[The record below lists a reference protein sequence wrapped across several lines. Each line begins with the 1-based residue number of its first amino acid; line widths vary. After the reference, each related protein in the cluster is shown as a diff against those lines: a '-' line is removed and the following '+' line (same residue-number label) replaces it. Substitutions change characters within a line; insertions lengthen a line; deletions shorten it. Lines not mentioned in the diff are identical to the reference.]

1 MNTSTQS
8 RSSATNPVQEGGAHM
23 NNIKNNTNVQTIVT
37 SHRAAVLDM
46 YQSDGP
52 ASQMV
57 VLRMKNMSSL
67 KSAIAGDESQ
77 SSNNSS
83 LLQDMLV
90 KSEGEAMELFRI
102 ITSHRDEA
110 LAMFKADTPAF
121 KMISLR
127 MKNIKSMKD
136 VLVVGE
142 ESLVST
148 SILQEHLV
156 KSEEDAMKLFEK
168 KLLAS
173 SNSSSMLGNEMEE
186 ENVDFGNNN
195 DGGLGEREERNTK
208 HPPSSGVTHSSVSMA
223 VISSD
228 SNKSHAQ
235 SNKKKEASPTKQ
247 PNKKQKE
254 TSANKTSCTSS
265 AASIPEKTTSL
276 PEKIHSFN
284 QLNGST
290 HKSGKKVYEGK
301 LQYQSQSLY
310 LGQYKLATDAAHAHD
325 KAARLL
331 DGIPDNKINFATSDD
346 YLTMRDMELQ
356 QRNISVSLDDTM
368 IKLDTK
374 VKEVVKK
381 VYPDVNAHDM

>member
-1 MNTSTQS
+1 MNTSTHPG
-8 RSSATNPVQEGGAHM
+8 SSSTNTSVHEGRACLM
-23 NNIKNNTNVQTIVT
+23 NNIKNNTTVQTIVST
-37 SHRAAVLDM
+37 HRAAVLDM

-90 KSEGEAMELFRI
+90 KSEGEAMELFQI

-110 LAMFKADTPAF
+110 LVMFKADTPAS

-127 MKNIKSMKD
+127 IKNLTSMKD

-142 ESLVST
+142 SSLVST
-148 SILQEHLV
+148 SVLQEHLV

-168 KLLAS
+168 ELLAS
-173 SNSSSMLGNEMEE
+173 STSSSMLGNEME
-186 ENVDFGNNN
+186 NVNFGNNN

-208 HPPSSGVTHSSVSMA
+208 HPPSSGITHSSASMA
-223 VISSD
+223 KISSG
-228 SNKSHAQ
+228 SNQPHSQ
-235 SNKKKEASPTKQ
+235 PNKKKEASPTKQ
-247 PNKKQKE
+247 PNKKDQEKP
-254 TSANKTSCTSS
+254 ANKLSCTSS
-265 AASIPEKTTSL
+265 PE
-276 PEKIHSFN
+276 EKMHPFN
-284 QLNGST
+284 QLNGSIY
-290 HKSGKKVYEGK
+290 HSVDEVYEARIK
-301 LQYQSQSLY
+301 YQSQYLY
-310 LGQYKLATDAAHAHD
+310 LGRYKLSTDAAHAHD
-325 KAARLL
+325 KASRLL

-346 YLTMRDMELQ
+346 YLTMRNMELQ
-356 QRNISVSLDDTM
+356 QHNINVSLDDTM
-368 IKLDTK
+368 IKLDSK

-381 VYPDVNAHDM
+381 VNPDVNAQDM